1 MFRAR
6 TVSMTMFR
14 ADAAI
19 LSASDRPAPRAE
31 GLARSRTRARRK
43 LSAERVT
50 GRRAGRSKASR
61 AGGAPRRPGASPMA
75 PNGTAPRSGSK
86 ISGAEIS
93 EQRGF
98 HVGKVPEARPV
109 GALVV
114 LRAASEKTTRQAIDR
129 AVGVDRDE
137 ENSPSGEMPPD
148 RLSETGEILDVRAVD
163 QVKARQDLCNP
174 PSAGEDEGMSVDVR
188 RAPEA

>member
-14 ADAAI
+14 AEAAI

-43 LSAERVT
+43 LSADRVT

-61 AGGAPRRPGASPMA
+61 AGGAPRRPGASPMP
-75 PNGTAPRSGSK
+75 PNGTPRRSGSK
-86 ISGAEIS
+86 ISGSKIS

-98 HVGKVPEARPV
+98 HVARAPGARRV
-109 GALVV
+109 GPFVV
-114 LRAASEKTTRQAIDR
+114 LGAARKKATRQTIDR

-137 ENSPSGEMPPD
+137 ENSPSREMPPD
-148 RLSETGEILDVRAVD
+148 RLSETGEILDVPAVD

-174 PSAGEDEGMSVDVR
+174 PSAGEDEGMSVDVW
-188 RAPEA
+188 RAPEG